1 MIKKLFKALQRSRS
15 GFVDTIRSLAGRSP
29 SAEDIESLEEDLLQ
43 SDMGYDV
50 VQDILNVIKKSSGED
65 FIHHVRDLLLDRL
78 PSNQNVNI
86 IEPPVAMLIMGVNGS
101 GKTTST
107 AKLASFYKQMGHSI
121 TLIAADTYRAAAVDQ
136 LRKWS
141 ERVDCKL
148 ICNEETSEPVSVI
161 FDGLESARASKSDIA
176 IIDTSGRLHT
186 NKNLMMELE
195 KMYRVIEKRFTD
207 FQIQSLI
214 ALDAT
219 MGQNSISQARE
230 FQADRKLDGVVLTK
244 LDGTAKGGIIFP
256 LYAKLNI
263 PVKFVGLGE
272 GLTDLEVFD
281 KVQYVNGLL
290 GLENKLNGK

>member
-15 GFVDTIRSLAGRSP
+15 GFVDAIRSFAGKSP
-29 SAEDIESLEEDLLQ
+29 SAEDMESLEEDLLQ

-50 VQDILNVIKKSSGED
+50 VQDILDVLKRSSGED
-65 FIHHVRDLLLDRL
+65 FIHHVRDLLVDRL
-78 PSNQNVNI
+78 PSNQNVAM
-86 IEPPVAMLIMGVNGS
+86 IETPVAMLIMGVNGS

-107 AKLASFYKQMGHSI
+107 AKLASFYKQMGRSV

-161 FDGLESARASKSDIA
+161 FDGLESARASKSDVA

-214 ALDAT
+214 TLDAT

-230 FQADRKLDGVVLTK
+230 FQADRKLDGAVLTK

-263 PVKFVGLGE
+263 QVKFVGFGE

-290 GLENKLNGK
+290 GLEDKLNGK

>member
-1 MIKKLFKALQRSRS
+1 MIKKLFKALQISRS
-15 GFVDTIRSLAGRSP
+15 GFVDTIRSFAGKSR
-29 SAEDIESLEEDLLQ
+29 SAEDMEGLEEDLLQ

-50 VQDILNVIKKSSGED
+50 VQDVLDVLKRSSGKE
-65 FIHHVRDLLLDRL
+65 FIYDVRDLLLNRL
-78 PSNQNVNI
+78 PSNQDVTM
-86 IEPPVAMLIMGVNGS
+86 IEKPVAMLIMGVNGS
-101 GKTTST
+101 GKTTSA
-107 AKLASFYKQMGHSI
+107 AKLASFYKQMGHSV
-121 TLIAADTYRAAAVDQ
+121 TLIAADTYRAAAADQ

-161 FDGLESARASKSDIA
+161 FDGLESARASKSDVA

-186 NKNLMMELE
+186 NKNLMLELE
-195 KMYRVIEKRFTD
+195 KMYRVIKNRFTD
-207 FQIQSLI
+207 FHIQSLI
-214 ALDAT
+214 TLDAT
-219 MGQNSISQARE
+219 MGQNSISQALE
-230 FQADRKLDGVVLTK
+230 FQANRKLDGAVLNK

-272 GLTDLEVFD
+272 ELTDLEVFD

-290 GLENKLNGK
+290 GLKE

>member
-15 GFVDTIRSLAGRSP
+15 GFVDTIRSLTGKSP
-29 SAEDIESLEEDLLQ
+29 SKEEMENLEENLLQ

-50 VQDILNVIKKSSGED
+50 VQDVLDVLKRSSGKE
-65 FIHHVRDLLLDRL
+65 FIHDVRDLLLNRL
-78 PSNQNVNI
+78 PSNQDVNM
-86 IEPPVAMLIMGVNGS
+86 IEKSVAMLIMGVNGS
-101 GKTTST
+101 GKTTTT
-107 AKLASFYKQMGHSI
+107 AKLASFYKQMGHSV
-121 TLIAADTYRAAAVDQ
+121 TLIAADTYRAAAIDQ

-141 ERVDCKL
+141 ERVECKL

-161 FDGLESARASKSDIA
+161 FDGLESARASQSDVA

-195 KMYRVIEKRFTD
+195 KMYRVIENRFTD
-207 FQIQSLI
+207 FHIQSLI
-214 ALDAT
+214 TLDAT

-230 FQADRKLDGVVLTK
+230 FQADRKLDGAVLTK

-263 PVKFVGLGE
+263 QVKFVGFGE

-290 GLENKLNGK
+290 GLEDELNGK

>member
-15 GFVDTIRSLAGRSP
+15 GFADAIRSFAGKSP
-29 SAEDIESLEEDLLQ
+29 SDEDMESLEENLLQ

-50 VQDILNVIKKSSGED
+50 AQDVLDILKRTSGKE
-65 FIHHVRDLLLDRL
+65 FIYDVRDLLVNRF
-78 PSNQNVNI
+78 PPNQDANI
-86 IEPPVAMLIMGVNGS
+86 IEKPTAVLIMGVNGS

-107 AKLASFYKQMGHSI
+107 AKLASFYKQMGHSV

-136 LRKWS
+136 LRIWS

-161 FDGLESARASKSDIA
+161 FDGLESARARKSDLV
-176 IIDTSGRLHT
+176 IIDTAGRLHT
-186 NKNLMMELE
+186 SKNLMMELE
-195 KMYRVIEKRFTD
+195 KMYRVIENRFSE
-207 FQIQSLI
+207 FHVQSLI
-214 ALDAT
+214 TLDAT

-230 FQADRKLDGVVLTK
+230 FQADRKLDGAVLTK

-281 KVQYVNGLL
+281 RVQYVNGLL
-290 GLENKLNGK
+290 GLED